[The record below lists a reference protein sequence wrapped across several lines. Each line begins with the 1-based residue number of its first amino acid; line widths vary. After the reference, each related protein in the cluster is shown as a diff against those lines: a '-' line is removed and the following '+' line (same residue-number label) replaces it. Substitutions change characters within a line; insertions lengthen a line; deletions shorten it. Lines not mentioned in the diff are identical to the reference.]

1 LLVQEP
7 QGQESIACDRVI
19 ARLGA
24 TPPRKLV
31 EGFGVRFSSAEPE
44 ATPVLSA
51 RYESSVPGLYVLGM
65 LGGAPLIK
73 QALNQGYEAIE
84 HILGRNI
91 EPADEPLLKAKFAA
105 SKVAPTVAQ
114 TLALLQR
121 NMPLF
126 AELTTLQLR
135 EVMLDSEVHRPKP
148 DQVIFRRG
156 SYSNSFYSVIDGE
169 VGVKLKNAAEGNER
183 VVLRKGDFF
192 GEMGLLSGRRR
203 SATVRAGENC
213 LLVETPRHAMLKLI
227 SRVEAVRRRIDAVA
241 LKRAVRM
248 SVAPSIAESDL
259 EELIRDAKIRRFG
272 AGEALFDEGDPPD
285 GLHVIRRGSVMIS
298 RVLADREVVLSY
310 LAAGN
315 YIGEM
320 ELVSD
325 ARRSATVRAAV
336 ATETIW
342 LAAESFRKVLARD
355 ADLRNRLHEKG
366 LERLMHGVKAEHAR
380 DPSNMLSFLIQQGM
394 GEATDM
400 LLIESSL
407 CVRCGNCETACAETH
422 DGTSRLHL
430 GNGPTFTFI
439 HVPTSCRHC
448 ENPQCMK
455 ECPPDAIHRSGNG
468 EVYIQ
473 DTCIGC
479 GNCQKNC
486 PYGVIQMAPATPQP
500 RPPSLIAQLLLGWT
514 TKAAEPEQG
523 VQQKAVKCDMCKGL
537 AGGAACVRA
546 CPTGAAIRVSPE
558 HFIDYTGS

>member
-1 LLVQEP
+1 
-7 QGQESIACDRVI
+7 
-19 ARLGA
+19 
-24 TPPRKLV
+24 
-31 EGFGVRFSSAEPE
+31 
-44 ATPVLSA
+44 
-51 RYESSVPGLYVLGM
+51 
-65 LGGAPLIK
+65 
-73 QALNQGYEAIE
+73 
-84 HILGRNI
+84 
-91 EPADEPLLKAKFAA
+91 
-105 SKVAPTVAQ
+105 
-114 TLALLQR
+114 
-121 NMPLF
+121 
-126 AELTTLQLR
+126 
-135 EVMLDSEVHRPKP
+135 
-148 DQVIFRRG
+148 
-156 SYSNSFYSVIDGE
+156 
-169 VGVKLKNAAEGNER
+169 
-183 VVLRKGDFF
+183 
-192 GEMGLLSGRRR
+192 
-203 SATVRAGENC
+203 
-213 LLVETPRHAMLKLI
+213 
-227 SRVEAVRRRIDAVA
+227 
-241 LKRAVRM
+241 
-248 SVAPSIAESDL
+248 
-259 EELIRDAKIRRFG
+259 
-272 AGEALFDEGDPPD
+272 
-285 GLHVIRRGSVMIS
+285 MIS

-355 ADLRNRLHEKG
+355 AELRTRLHEKG

-500 RPPSLIAQLLLGWT
+500 RAPSLIAQLLLGWT
-514 TKAAEPEQG
+514 TKPAEAEQG